1 MAKVYLYNFGCSANL
16 ADGERMLG
24 CLERAGHSEAST
36 PEEADI
42 LIYNT
47 CAVKGPTED
56 RMISLLKAAPKDKK
70 VLVAGCLPLI
80 NFERLR
86 REVDFN
92 GVVGPAAST
101 EIVEAVN
108 RILRGEKPIILNF
121 NSKPEVN
128 LPFKPSNPVRR
139 IIPVAYGCLS
149 SCSYC
154 CVRIARGRLRSYT
167 IEEVKGQVEQAVR
180 AGVREI
186 WLTGQDLAC
195 YGLDQGLSLA
205 QLLREV
211 VEVEGCF
218 YVRVGMM
225 NPRFLLSQAE
235 EVAEAFQH
243 PKIFKFLHLP
253 VQSGDDEVL
262 RLMNRGYTSGDF
274 KAIVNVF
281 RRKVPDLTLATD
293 IICGFPGETEEAFQ
307 NTLRLLEEVKP
318 DIVNVSKFYPRP
330 GTPAKLMEKLPTK
343 LVKERSR
350 MLTALAGKI
359 ALERNRRWL
368 GWEGEILID
377 EHGLHG
383 TMVGRNYAYKPIVV
397 NEKLKLGEMVRVKIS
412 KSFQNYLEG
421 EIS

>member
-1 MAKVYLYNFGCSANL
+1 
-16 ADGERMLG
+16 MLG

-167 IEEVKGQVEQAVR
+167 IEEVKGQVERAVR

-330 GTPAKLMEKLPTK
+330 GTPARLMEKLPTK

-350 MLTALAGKI
+350 TLTALAGKI

-397 NEKLKLGEMVRVKIS
+397 NEKLKLGETVRVKIS